1 MFHAKKIEGEM
12 AKPDKQEGVSEAIRA
27 EIAKIPASEL
37 PFAKPSRVLPGLEA
51 AGFEITAAVR
61 STTSKLLV
69 KAKKGQGKT
78 GQGEIV
84 SVAQGVAEGRA
95 AEDRKELAMRLVEA
109 CCGDFD
115 MARAEIARLEQFFQK
130 VKRA

>member
-1 MFHAKKIEGEM
+1 MT
-12 AKPDKQEGVSEAIRA
+12 KPDKQEGVSEAIRA

-61 STTSKLLV
+61 STTSKLLA
-69 KAKKGQGKT
+69 KAKEKQGEST
-78 GQGEIV
+78 QGEIV
-84 SVAQGVAEGRA
+84 SVAQAVAGQRV

-115 MARAEIARLEQFFQK
+115 LARGEIARLEQFFQK
-130 VKRA
+130 VKKA